1 MKPCAVCLLLV
12 LSMSLSAAAGPQGP
26 PASKPPVKPV
36 ETAPVPSGPPG
47 VIAESPV
54 VTRHTITIGGKPL
67 SYTAACGMMPI
78 RENGKLM
85 AHIFYIAYAKD
96 GVKDREAR
104 PILFSFNG
112 GPGSASLWMH
122 LGFTGPR
129 IVVFEEEGWIP
140 KPPFR
145 LADNEHTILDA
156 ADIVYIDPVGTGYSR
171 MMPGEDAHKYHGVIE
186 DIQSIGEF
194 VRMYL
199 HRNGRWNSP
208 KYVIGESYGTTRAA
222 GLTGYLA
229 DQGIYLDGT
238 ILVSTTTL
246 DVLQGEELSYMTIL
260 PHYTATAWYH
270 GKLPADLQAKPLREV
285 LDLSEAFAQ
294 GEYLN
299 ALVKGNRMTAEER
312 ASALRNT
319 ARFTG
324 LSEAFVRA
332 VNLRV
337 SRTRFQKELLRSENR
352 TVGRLDSRYKG
363 VDKEAAGE
371 SPEKDPAMDAWLGP
385 YTIMANRY
393 LKQELGFDTDEVYH
407 VFGSVSPWK
416 SMTRPAG
423 SPSGMPGARPVSG
436 VGEMLRAAMGKN
448 PHLRVLVLEGYYDGA
463 CDYFGAVYTFAH
475 LDPEGEFT
483 DRIEFAFYECGH
495 MMYVRKADLAK
506 AGRDLAAFIAG
517 AARR

>member
-1 MKPCAVCLLLV
+1 MKKYVLCIFLVCAF
-12 LSMSLSAAAGPQGP
+12 SLTAAAVPQIPPP
-26 PASKPPVKPV
+26 PAAKPAATAGPVSSGIV
-36 ETAPVPSGPPG
+36 SET
-47 VIAESPV
+47 PV
-54 VTRHTITIGGKPL
+54 VTKHTITIGGKPL
-67 SYTAACGMMPI
+67 NYTASCGMMPI

-85 AHIFYIAYAKD
+85 AHIFYIAYAKE
-96 GVKDREAR
+96 GVADRESR

-129 IVVFEEEGWIP
+129 VVVYEDEGWIP
-140 KPPFR
+140 KPPVR
-145 LADNEHTILDA
+145 MVDNESTILDA

-171 MMPGEDAHKYHGVIE
+171 MMPGEDVHKYHGVME

-229 DQGIYLDGT
+229 EQGVYLDGT
-238 ILVSTTTL
+238 ILVSTMTL
-246 DVLQGEELSYMTIL
+246 GVQQGEELSYVTIL

-270 GKLPADLQAKPLREV
+270 KKLPADLQAKPLREV
-285 LDLSEAFAQ
+285 LDLGEAFAQ
-294 GEYLN
+294 GEYLD
-299 ALVKGNRMTAEER
+299 ALVKGNRMTAAER

-324 LSEAFVRA
+324 LSETFLHE

-363 VDKEAAGE
+363 IDKETAGE
-371 SPEKDPAMDAWLGP
+371 YPEGDPAMDAWTGP
-385 YTIMANRY
+385 FTLMINRY
-393 LKQELGFDTDEVYH
+393 LKQDLNYVSDDEYF
-407 VFGSVSPWK
+407 VFGNVSPWK
-416 SMTRPAG
+416 GMTG
-423 SPSGMPGARPVSG
+423 LMGMPSGMAGARSAPA
-436 VGEMLRAAMGKN
+436 VGEMLRTALGQN
-448 PHLRVLVLEGYYDGA
+448 PFLRVLVLEGYYDGA

-475 LDPEGEFT
+475 LDPRGDFK
-483 DRIEFAFYECGH
+483 DRIRFAFYECGH
-495 MMYVRKADLAK
+495 MMYVRKADLAQ

-517 AARR
+517 GGKK